1 MPRNIKEIRA
11 ACGGFTSRIHFSADI
26 NLMTAIRKKII
37 SLATA
42 LCGLQAG
49 ACASESVLPQIQTFL
64 VDDSDASNKNDGR
77 IYGSEKYH
85 LMPKFLADSKSL
97 LLEVINKSDR
107 SVEITVINEAPLA
120 FFEIHKASVHNCQ
133 DKACGDPNDLVCSVR
148 DQMLPAC
155 QLSVGPGRNIFRIR
169 GHSPGIPVRLVP
181 SVSSIYSPLK
191 GNRLGEE
198 LLVFCLS
205 ALVSVLI
212 YQMGLLIVESR
223 AFILAH
229 ICTGWSYLGL
239 LAGPSGL
246 MLELSAGAHHLLS
259 RSWSLFACLA
269 IIFTFLEV
277 DFYLKDFF
285 PETKK
290 KFLFKNSLYL
300 LLVGASIGAMLNPQ
314 LFSGVYVGF
323 MMGGVLVIVTKIGR
337 FFYGR
342 KSLKKLDFI
351 KIFAVVLPPLVLCV
365 VFTYVLVL
373 YIQPIFLGLSSFL
386 ATIFFVFLYSLLM
399 SIVFGVLASEWRMK
413 LIRTEESL
421 ELGRNVQDL
430 LIENSGRT
438 IQEGWDLVVYYEPYL
453 GRMSGDWIMRW
464 ETPDGTQH
472 LLFGDVTGKGPQA
485 ALTVAMVASVVNSQ
499 ARNLS
504 SSSKCVEEL
513 NKALFHA
520 CNGQVSTTVSGAS
533 YDKSGHVSLLNCG
546 GPGWLVVKNDQCEHW
561 MGRGGIL
568 GLSPILSVNPKGM
581 VLAPGDLIVG
591 VTDGVAS
598 SLRDMKH
605 VAQIVK
611 SLINAQTSG
620 HHISSH
626 ILARPSVKL
635 IADDKA
641 MICLQKTAS

>member
-1 MPRNIKEIRA
+1 MV
-11 ACGGFTSRIHFSADI
+11 
-26 NLMTAIRKKII
+26 AIRKKIV
-37 SLATA
+37 SLGAA
-42 LCGLQAG
+42 LCGFFAG
-49 ACASESVLPQIQTFL
+49 ACTSESVLPQIQTL
-64 VDDSDASNKNDGR
+64 LLDDSDTANNYDVR
-77 IYGSEKYH
+77 MHGSEEYH
-85 LMPKFLADSKSL
+85 LRPKFLADSKSF
-97 LLEVINKSDR
+97 LLEVSNNSDR
-107 SVEITVINEAPLA
+107 MVEVTVINEAPLA
-120 FFEIHKASVHNCQ
+120 FFEIRKLSDLNCQ
-133 DKACGDPNDLVCSVR
+133 DSACSDPKDPVCSVK

-155 QLSVGPGRNIFRIR
+155 QLSVRPGKNIFRIR
-169 GHSPGIPVRLVP
+169 GHSPGFPVRLVP

-191 GNRLGEE
+191 DNRLGEE

-223 AFILAH
+223 SFILAH

-246 MLELSAGAHHLLS
+246 VLKLSPAVHHLLS
-259 RSWSLFACLA
+259 RSWSLFASLA

-277 DFYLKDFF
+277 DFYLRDFF
-285 PETKK
+285 PETKR
-290 KFLFKNSLYL
+290 KFQFKNSLYL
-300 LLVGASIGAMLNPQ
+300 LLVGVSIGAMVNPD
-314 LFSGVYVGF
+314 LFSGVYLAL
-323 MMGGVLVIVTKIGR
+323 MMGGILGIVTKIGR
-337 FFYGR
+337 FFYDL
-342 KSLKKLDFI
+342 KSPKKLDFI
-351 KIFAVVLPPLVLCV
+351 QIFAVVLPPLVLCV
-365 VFTYVLVL
+365 VFIYVLVL
-373 YIQPIFLGLSSFL
+373 FIQPIFLGLSSFL
-386 ATIFFVFLYSLLM
+386 ATVFLVFLYSLLM

-438 IQEGWDLVVYYEPYL
+438 IQDGWDLVVHYEPYL
-453 GRMSGDWIMRW
+453 GRMSGDWIMGW
-464 ETPDGTQH
+464 ETPDGTHH

-504 SSSKCVEEL
+504 SSTQCVEEL

-533 YDKSGHVSLLNCG
+533 YNKSGHVSLLNCG

-568 GLSPILSVNPKGM
+568 GLSPVLSAIPKEM
-581 VLAPGDLIVG
+581 VLASGDLIIG
-591 VTDGVAS
+591 VTDGIAS

-605 VAQIVK
+605 VAHIVK
-611 SLINAQTSG
+611 SLINAQIPG
-620 HHISSH
+620 HDISSH
-626 ILARPSVKL
+626 ILRRPAVKL

-641 MICLQKTAS
+641 MICLQKTA